1 MRLLVP
7 DGARRQRLPCEALAP
22 SSPPTAQGSGR
33 TVVVGVR
40 RDAASREL
48 LTWALVKV
56 ANAGDR
62 VVALH
67 VAAAS
72 DGLRMGF
79 DCAVKLI
86 LFFSPHLGL
95 LIGLD
100 ERSRAADSLASV
112 LAVYDGF
119 CNLKQIN
126 LELKVCGGSSI
137 RKTLVKEAASCG
149 AANLILGA
157 AKNSRSFGSSS
168 TSVAKYCAKRVP
180 TGCSVLAVNNGKVVY
195 HRDVGHAAQHELNQ
209 STSTMP
215 ETPRRS
221 YRKLLTSMIGEKHW
235 DEYGKDNRS
244 PSRAI
249 TMPTR
254 SPTLPKEVP
263 LALVPVKGYQRESPE
278 GATGWP
284 LLRKKFW
291 PDRKAYLPEKS
302 KMSVVQWAM
311 RLPSRY
317 SAVSPVHSEYI
328 TRRPDSTTNASHI
341 LHDRVVVPLRSN
353 SGRSSVVIEELEK
366 EIPEELTL
374 LKEKFSSIYSSFSY
388 SELANITSGFSP
400 ECIVG
405 QGGTSQ
411 VYKGCLAN
419 GRKLAVK
426 IMKYSDE
433 VLKEFVSEIDIVSS
447 LSHKNVISLI
457 GFCFKSDDLLL
468 VYEYLQRGSLEEIL
482 HGEKECNIFG
492 WTERFNV
499 AVGVA
504 RALDYLH
511 GSDNSRPVIHRD
523 VKSSNILISECFEP
537 KLSDFG
543 LAVWTADVT
552 SQMTCNDVAG
562 TFGYL
567 APEYFMHGK
576 VNNKIDV
583 YAFGVVLLELIS
595 GRKPLCTG
603 CPKGQE
609 SLVMWANSIIQG
621 GKLTQLVDPNL
632 PTEGHT
638 NEVERMTLAASL
650 CIRQA
655 PHNRPHIDVV
665 LKLLD
670 GDNDILKWARSQVGL
685 SCESDD
691 GEGVMTPPAPGS
703 NTNIQSYINLAFDVD
718 DDSASVSSN
727 DFITAN
733 TSLEEYLRGRWSRSS
748 SFD

>member
-7 DGARRQRLPCEALAP
+7 DGARRRGLPCEEEATTAASPAP
-22 SSPPTAQGSGR
+22 AGRGR
-33 TVVVGVR
+33 TVVVGIR

-67 VAAAS
+67 VAAAA
-72 DGLRMGF
+72 DGLLMG
-79 DCAVKLI
+79 V
-86 LFFSPHLGL
+86 
-95 LIGLD
+95 D
-100 ERSRAADSLASV
+100 ERSRAADALSSV

-137 RKTLVKEAASCG
+137 RKTLIKEAASYG
-149 AANLILGA
+149 AAHLILGV

-195 HRDVGHAAQHELNQ
+195 HRDAGNTTHHELYQ
-209 STSTMP
+209 TTITMP

-221 YRKLLTSMIGEKHW
+221 YRKLLSSMIGEKLW
-235 DEYGKDNRS
+235 DEYGKGCRS

-254 SPTLPKEVP
+254 SPTPPKEVS
-263 LALVPVKGYQRESPE
+263 LALVPANGYRRESPE
-278 GATGWP
+278 AATGWP
-284 LLRKKFW
+284 LLRKKFL
-291 PDRKAYLPEKS
+291 PDRKASLPDKS

-317 SAVSPVHSEYI
+317 STVSPVHSEYR
-328 TRRPDSTTNASHI
+328 TRTLNSAANTSHI
-341 LHDRVVVPLRSN
+341 LRDRVTGPLRNN

-366 EIPEELTL
+366 ETPEELTL
-374 LKEKFSSIYSSFSY
+374 LKEKFTSLYSSFSY
-388 SELANITSGFSP
+388 SELAKITSDFSP

-411 VYKGCLAN
+411 VYRGYLAD
-419 GRKLAVK
+419 GGELAVK
-426 IMKYSDE
+426 ILKYSDE
-433 VLKEFVSEIDIVSS
+433 VLKEFVSEIEIVSS
-447 LSHKNVISLI
+447 LNHKNVISLI
-457 GFCFKSDDLLL
+457 GFCFKNDDLLL
-468 VYEYLQRGSLEEIL
+468 VYEYLQKGSLEEML
-482 HGEKECNIFG
+482 HGKKGGQSIFG
-492 WTERFNV
+492 WAERFNV

-504 RALDYLH
+504 HALDYLH
-511 GSDNSRPVIHRD
+511 GKDNSRPVIHRD

-543 LAVWTADVT
+543 LAVWAADVT

-638 NEVERMTLAASL
+638 AEVEKMTLAASL

-655 PHNRPHIDVV
+655 PQNRPQIDAV
-665 LKLLD
+665 LKLLE
-670 GDNDILKWARSQVGL
+670 GDNAVLKWARSEAGL
-685 SCESDD
+685 ACDSDGD
-691 GEGVMTPPAPGS
+691 ECVMTPPAPGS
-703 NTNIQSYINLAFDVD
+703 NTNIQSYINLAFDVED
-718 DDSASVSSN
+718 DAASVSSN

>member
-7 DGARRQRLPCEALAP
+7 DGARRQRLLPPCEAKAAP
-22 SSPPTAQGSGR
+22 APAASGSGSGR
-33 TVVVGVR
+33 TVVVGIR

-62 VVALH
+62 VFALHVAALH
-67 VAAAS
+67 VAAAA
-72 DGLRMGF
+72 DGLLMG
-79 DCAVKLI
+79 V
-86 LFFSPHLGL
+86 
-95 LIGLD
+95 D

-126 LELKVCGGSSI
+126 LELKVCGGSSV
-137 RKTLVKEAASCG
+137 RKALVKEAASCG
-149 AANLILGA
+149 AAHLILGV

-195 HRDVGHAAQHELNQ
+195 HKDAGHAMHHELYQ
-209 STSTMP
+209 GTSTMP

-221 YRKLLTSMIGEKHW
+221 YRKLLSSMIGEKFW
-235 DEYGKDNRS
+235 DEYGKGNRS
-244 PSRAI
+244 PCRAI

-254 SPTLPKEVP
+254 SPTPPKEVS
-263 LALVPVKGYQRESPE
+263 LALVPVKACRRESPE
-278 GATGWP
+278 AATGWP
-284 LLRKKFW
+284 LLRKKFL
-291 PDRKAYLPEKS
+291 PDRKASLPDKS

-317 SAVSPVHSEYI
+317 SAVSPVHSEYR
-328 TRRPDSTTNASHI
+328 TRTLDSPASTSHI
-341 LHDRVVVPLRSN
+341 LRDRVAVPLRKN

-366 EIPEELTL
+366 EAPEELTL
-374 LKEKFSSIYSSFSY
+374 LKEKFSSIYSSYSY
-388 SELANITSGFSP
+388 SELAKITSNFSP

-411 VYKGCLAN
+411 VYRGCLAD
-419 GRKLAVK
+419 GRELAVK
-426 IMKYSDE
+426 ILKYSDE
-433 VLKEFVSEIDIVSS
+433 VLKEFISEIEIVSS
-447 LSHKNVISLI
+447 LSHNNVISLI
-457 GFCFKSDDLLL
+457 GFCFKNNDLLL
-468 VYEYLQRGSLEEIL
+468 VYEYLQRGSLEEML
-482 HGEKECNIFG
+482 HGKKGCQSAFG
-492 WTERFNV
+492 WAERFNV

-504 RALDYLH
+504 RALNYLH
-511 GSDNSRPVIHRD
+511 SNDNSRPVIHRD
-523 VKSSNILISECFEP
+523 VKSSNILISESFEP

-543 LAVWTADVT
+543 LAVWAADVT

-583 YAFGVVLLELIS
+583 YAFGVVLLELVS

-632 PTEGHT
+632 PTEEHT
-638 NEVERMTLAASL
+638 DEVERMTLAASL

-655 PHNRPHIDVV
+655 PQNRPHIDVV
-665 LKLLD
+665 LKLLE
-670 GDNDILKWARSQVGL
+670 GDVDVLKWARSEAGL
-685 SCESDD
+685 ACKSDGD
-691 GEGVMTPPAPGS
+691 ECVMTPPSPGS

-718 DDSASVSSN
+718 DDAASVSSN

>member
-1 MRLLVP
+1 MRLL
-7 DGARRQRLPCEALAP
+7 QCEAPALPAP
-22 SSPPTAQGSGR
+22 ASPSPSPSPSPSR
-33 TVVVGVR
+33 TVVVGIR
-40 RDAASREL
+40 RDASSREL

-67 VAAAS
+67 VATAA
-72 DGLRMGF
+72 DGSL
-79 DCAVKLI
+79 V
-86 LFFSPHLGL
+86 
-95 LIGLD
+95 GLD
-100 ERSRAADSLASV
+100 ERNRATDSLASV

-137 RKTLVKEAASCG
+137 RKTLVREAAACG
-149 AANLILGA
+149 AAHLILGVA
-157 AKNSRSFGSSS
+157 NNSRSFGSSF
-168 TSVAKYCAKRVP
+168 TSVAKYCSKRVP
-180 TGCSVLAVNNGKVVY
+180 ASCSVLAVNNGKVVY
-195 HRDVGHAAQHELNQ
+195 HKDAGHGVQHELYQ
-209 STSTMP
+209 STSAIP

-221 YRKLLTSMIGEKHW
+221 YRKLLSTMIGDKLW
-235 DEYGKDNRS
+235 DENGKDRRCM
-244 PSRAI
+244 SRAI
-249 TMPTR
+249 TMPMR
-254 SPTLPKEVP
+254 SPARPKEVS
-263 LALVPVKGYQRESPE
+263 LALVPVKGCRHESPE
-278 GATGWP
+278 VATGWP
-284 LLRKKFW
+284 LLRKKFL
-291 PDRKAYLPEKS
+291 PVRKASVPDKS

-311 RLPSRY
+311 RLPGRY
-317 SAVSPVHSEYI
+317 SAVSPVHSEYR
-328 TRRPDSTTNASHI
+328 TTSPDSTSTIRI
-341 LHDRVVVPLRSN
+341 LRDRVVVPSRSN
-353 SGRSSVVIEELEK
+353 SGKSCVVIEELEK
-366 EIPEELTL
+366 ETPEELTL

-388 SELANITSGFSP
+388 SELAKITSDFSP
-400 ECIVG
+400 ECVVG

-411 VYKGCLAN
+411 VYRGCLAN
-419 GRKLAVK
+419 GRELAVK
-426 IMKYSDE
+426 ILKYSDE

-447 LSHKNVISLI
+447 LSHKNVISLD
-457 GFCFKSDDLLL
+457 GFCFKNDDLLL

-482 HGEKECNIFG
+482 HGVKECKSIFG
-492 WTERFNV
+492 WTERFSV

-504 RALDYLH
+504 HALDYLH
-511 GSDNSRPVIHRD
+511 SDNNSPPVIHRD
-523 VKSSNILISECFEP
+523 VKSSNILISKCFEP

-543 LAVWTADVT
+543 LAVWAADVT

-567 APEYFMHGK
+567 APEYLMHGK

-638 NEVERMTLAASL
+638 DEVERMILAASL

-655 PHNRPHIDVV
+655 PQSRPEIDAV
-665 LKLLD
+665 LKLLE
-670 GDNDILKWARSQVGL
+670 GDTDILKWAGSQVGL
-685 SCESDD
+685 SCESSNSD
-691 GEGVMTPPAPGS
+691 EFVMTPPAPRS
-703 NTNIQSYINLAFDVD
+703 NANIQSYINLAFDVD
-718 DDSASVSSN
+718 DDSTSVSSN
-727 DFITAN
+727 DFIAAN
-733 TSLEEYLRGRWSRSS
+733 TSLEEYLKGRWSRSS

>member
-7 DGARRQRLPCEALAP
+7 DGARQHPEAAAATTPRRHRP
-22 SSPPTAQGSGR
+22 SPEDAAGGSGR
-33 TVVVGVR
+33 TVAVGIR
-40 RDAASREL
+40 WDAASREL

-67 VAAAS
+67 VAAGGGGGA
-72 DGLRMGF
+72 GLE
-79 DCAVKLI
+79 
-86 LFFSPHLGL
+86 
-95 LIGLD
+95 
-100 ERSRAADSLASV
+100 ERRKAADSLASV

-149 AANLILGA
+149 AAHLILGV

-180 TGCSVLAVNNGKVVY
+180 TSCSVLAVNNGKIIY
-195 HRDVGHAAQHELNQ
+195 QRAAAHEEPFN
-209 STSTMP
+209 STSAP

-221 YRKLLTSMIGEKHW
+221 YRKLLTSLIGEKTH
-235 DEYGKDNRS
+235 DECIKDNRS
-244 PSRAI
+244 ISRAV
-249 TMPTR
+249 TMPMR
-254 SPTLPKEVP
+254 SHTSSKEVS
-263 LALVPVKGYQRESPE
+263 LALVPVKVCRRESPE
-278 GATGWP
+278 VATGWP
-284 LLRKKFW
+284 FLRKKL
-291 PDRKAYLPEKS
+291 LPNRQDGLSDKP

-311 RLPSRY
+311 RLPSR
-317 SAVSPVHSEYI
+317 
-328 TRRPDSTTNASHI
+328 
-341 LHDRVVVPLRSN
+341 VVIPSRSN
-353 SGRSSVVIEELEK
+353 SGSSSVVIEELDT
-366 EIPEELTL
+366 EIPQELIS
-374 LKEKFSSIYSSFSY
+374 LKEKFLSLYSSYSY
-388 SELANITSGFSP
+388 NELADITSNFSAD
-400 ECIVG
+400 CIVG

-411 VYKGCLAN
+411 VYKGCLTN
-419 GRKLAVK
+419 GKELAVK
-426 IMKYSDE
+426 ILKYSDD
-433 VLKEFVSEIDIVSS
+433 VLKEFTSEIEIVSS
-447 LSHKNVISLI
+447 VIHKNIISI
-457 GFCFKSDDLLL
+457 TGFSFKNNDLLL

-482 HGEKECNIFG
+482 HGERECKSMFG

-504 RALDYLH
+504 HALDYLH
-511 GSDNSRPVIHRD
+511 GNGNSHPVIHRD
-523 VKSSNILISECFEP
+523 VKSSNILVSEDFEP

-543 LAVWTADVT
+543 LALWAADAT
-552 SQMTCNDVAG
+552 PQITCNDVAG

-576 VNNKIDV
+576 VNDKIDV
-583 YAFGVVLLELIS
+583 FAFGVVLLELVS

-621 GKLTQLVDPNL
+621 GKLTQLADPSL

-638 NEVERMTLAASL
+638 DEIERMTLAASL
-650 CIRQA
+650 CIRPTPQ
-655 PHNRPHIDVV
+655 HRPHIAVV

-670 GDNDILKWARSQVGL
+670 GDNDTLKWARSHVGL
-685 SCESDD
+685 SYESDGD
-691 GEGVMTPPAPGS
+691 VDDVVTLAPPPENS
-703 NTNIQSYINLAFDVD
+703 TNIQSYINLAFDVD
-718 DDSASVSSN
+718 NDSASVSSN

-733 TSLEEYLRGRWSRSS
+733 TSLEEYLQGRWSRSS

>member
-7 DGARRQRLPCEALAP
+7 DGARRQRLLQCEAPPSPSPPSPSPYP
-22 SSPPTAQGSGR
+22 SSSPSR
-33 TVVVGVR
+33 TVVVGIR

-67 VAAAS
+67 VATAAAA
-72 DGLRMGF
+72 DGLLVR
-79 DCAVKLI
+79 
-86 LFFSPHLGL
+86 
-95 LIGLD
+95 LD

-137 RKTLVKEAASCG
+137 RKTLVKEAAACG
-149 AANLILGA
+149 AAHLILGVTN
-157 AKNSRSFGSSS
+157 NSRSFGSSL
-168 TSVAKYCAKRVP
+168 TSVAKYCSKRVP
-180 TGCSVLAVNNGKVVY
+180 ASCSVLAVNNGKVVY
-195 HRDVGHAAQHELNQ
+195 HKDAGHGLQHELYQ
-209 STSTMP
+209 SNTTIP

-221 YRKLLTSMIGEKHW
+221 YRKLLSTMIGDKLW
-235 DEYGKDNRS
+235 DENGKDRRCVSRAVTMPMRS
-244 PSRAI
+244 PAR
-249 TMPTR
+249 
-254 SPTLPKEVP
+254 PKEFS
-263 LALVPVKGYQRESPE
+263 LALVPVKGCQHESPAV
-278 GATGWP
+278 ATGWP
-284 LLRKKFW
+284 LLRKKFL
-291 PDRKAYLPEKS
+291 PDRKASAPDKS

-311 RLPSRY
+311 RLPSR
-317 SAVSPVHSEYI
+317 
-328 TRRPDSTTNASHI
+328 
-341 LHDRVVVPLRSN
+341 SN
-353 SGRSSVVIEELEK
+353 SGKSCVVIEELEK
-366 EIPEELTL
+366 ETPEELTL

-388 SELANITSGFSP
+388 SELAKITSDFSP
-400 ECIVG
+400 ECVVG

-411 VYKGCLAN
+411 VYRGCLAN
-419 GRKLAVK
+419 GKELAVK
-426 IMKYSDE
+426 ILKYSDE
-433 VLKEFVSEIDIVSS
+433 VLKEFVSEIEIVSS
-447 LSHKNVISLI
+447 LSHKNVISLV
-457 GFCFKSDDLLL
+457 GFCFKNDDLLL

-482 HGEKECNIFG
+482 HGKKECKSIFG
-492 WTERFNV
+492 WTERFSV
-499 AVGVA
+499 AMGVA

-511 GSDNSRPVIHRD
+511 SDNNSRPVIHRD
-523 VKSSNILISECFEP
+523 VKSSNILISKCFEP

-543 LAVWTADVT
+543 LAVWAADVT

-576 VNNKIDV
+576 VGNKIDV

-621 GKLTQLVDPNL
+621 GKLRQLVDPNL
-632 PTEGHT
+632 PTEGHVD
-638 NEVERMTLAASL
+638 EVERMTLAASL
-650 CIRQA
+650 CIRQT
-655 PHNRPHIDVV
+655 PQNRPEIDAV
-665 LKLLD
+665 LKLLH
-670 GDNDILKWARSQVGL
+670 GDNDTLKWARSQVGL
-685 SCESDD
+685 SCESSDID
-691 GEGVMTPPAPGS
+691 EFVMTPPAPRS

-727 DFITAN
+727 DFIAAN
-733 TSLEEYLRGRWSRSS
+733 TSLEEYLKGRWSRSS

>member
-7 DGARRQRLPCEALAP
+7 DGARQHSEAATPRRHRPPPEAP
-22 SSPPTAQGSGR
+22 PEASGR
-33 TVVVGVR
+33 TVAVGIR
-40 RDAASREL
+40 WDAASREL

-67 VAAAS
+67 VAAGGGGGA
-72 DGLRMGF
+72 GLE
-79 DCAVKLI
+79 
-86 LFFSPHLGL
+86 
-95 LIGLD
+95 
-100 ERSRAADSLASV
+100 ERRKAADSLATV

-126 LELKVCGGSSI
+126 LELKVCAGSSI

-149 AANLILGA
+149 AAHLILGV

-180 TGCSVLAVNNGKVVY
+180 TSCSVLAVNNGKIIY
-195 HRDVGHAAQHELNQ
+195 QRAAAREEPFN
-209 STSTMP
+209 STSAP

-221 YRKLLTSMIGEKHW
+221 YRKLLTSLIGERSQ
-235 DEYGKDNRS
+235 DECIKDNRS
-244 PSRAI
+244 ISRAV
-249 TMPTR
+249 TMPMR
-254 SPTLPKEVP
+254 SHTSPKEVS
-263 LALVPVKGYQRESPE
+263 LALVPVKVSRRESPE
-278 GATGWP
+278 VATGWP
-284 LLRKKFW
+284 FLRKKL
-291 PDRKAYLPEKS
+291 LPNRQDALSDKP

-311 RLPSRY
+311 RLPSR
-317 SAVSPVHSEYI
+317 
-328 TRRPDSTTNASHI
+328 
-341 LHDRVVVPLRSN
+341 VVIPSRSN
-353 SGRSSVVIEELEK
+353 SGGTSVVIEELDK
-366 EIPEELTL
+366 EIPEELIS
-374 LKEKFSSIYSSFSY
+374 LKEKFLSLYSSYSY
-388 SELANITSGFSP
+388 NELADITSNFSS

-411 VYKGCLAN
+411 VYKGCLTN
-419 GRKLAVK
+419 GKELAVK
-426 IMKYSDE
+426 ILKYSDE
-433 VLKEFVSEIDIVSS
+433 VLKEFTSEIEIVSS
-447 LSHKNVISLI
+447 VVHKNIISI
-457 GFCFKSDDLLL
+457 TGFSFKNNDLLL

-482 HGEKECNIFG
+482 HGEKECKSMFG

-504 RALDYLH
+504 HALDYLH
-511 GSDNSRPVIHRD
+511 GNGNSRPVIHRD
-523 VKSSNILISECFEP
+523 VKSSNILVSEDFEP

-543 LAVWTADVT
+543 LALWAADAT
-552 SQMTCNDVAG
+552 PQITCNDVAG

-576 VNNKIDV
+576 VNDKIDV
-583 YAFGVVLLELIS
+583 FAFGVVLLELVS

-621 GKLTQLVDPNL
+621 GKLTQLADPSL
-632 PTEGHT
+632 PTEGH
-638 NEVERMTLAASL
+638 NDEIERMTLAASL
-650 CIRQA
+650 CIRPTPQ
-655 PHNRPHIDVV
+655 HRPHITVV

-670 GDNDILKWARSQVGL
+670 GDNDILKWARSHVGL
-685 SCESDD
+685 SYDSDGD
-691 GEGVMTPPAPGS
+691 EDDVVTLAPPPENS
-703 NTNIQSYINLAFDVD
+703 TNIQSYINLAFDVD

-733 TSLEEYLRGRWSRSS
+733 TSLEEYLQGRWSRSS

>member
-7 DGARRQRLPCEALAP
+7 DGARQHCRRP
-22 SSPPTAQGSGR
+22 SSEAAVATHHRPSEPPPDAAGSSGR
-33 TVVVGVR
+33 TVAVGIR

-67 VAAAS
+67 VAAGGG
-72 DGLRMGF
+72 GL
-79 DCAVKLI
+79 A
-86 LFFSPHLGL
+86 
-95 LIGLD
+95 GLD
-100 ERSRAADSLASV
+100 GKGKAADSLASV

-126 LELKVCGGSSI
+126 LELKVLGGSSI

-149 AANLILGA
+149 AAHLILGV

-180 TGCSVLAVNNGKVVY
+180 TSCTVLAVNNGKIIY
-195 HRDVGHAAQHELNQ
+195 QRDTAQNELF
-209 STSTMP
+209 SCTSTPP

-221 YRKLLTSMIGEKHW
+221 YRKLLTSLMGEKLQ
-235 DEYGKDNRS
+235 DENTNDNRS
-244 PSRAI
+244 ISRAV
-249 TMPTR
+249 TMPSS
-254 SPTLPKEVP
+254 SPTTPKEVSS
-263 LALVPVKGYQRESPE
+263 ALVPVKGCLRGSQEVV
-278 GATGWP
+278 TGWP
-284 LLRKKFW
+284 FLRKKLLPNRQGAL
-291 PDRKAYLPEKS
+291 PDKS

-317 SAVSPVHSEYI
+317 SAVSPAHVEHR
-328 TRRPDSTTNASHI
+328 TMRPDSTISAGHI
-341 LHDRVVVPLRSN
+341 LRDRVVVLPSRTN
-353 SGRSSVVIEELEK
+353 SESSSVVIEELDQ
-366 EIPEELTL
+366 EIPEELIS
-374 LKEKFSSIYSSFSY
+374 LKEKFLSIYSSYSY
-388 SELANITSGFSP
+388 DELAKITSDFSP

-405 QGGTSQ
+405 QGGTSK
-411 VYKGCLAN
+411 VYKGCSTN
-419 GRKLAVK
+419 GKELAVK
-426 IMKYSDE
+426 ILKYSDE
-433 VLKEFVSEIDIVSS
+433 VLKEFISEIEIVSS
-447 LSHKNVISLI
+447 LSHKSIISII
-457 GFCFKSDDLLL
+457 GFSFKDNDLLL

-482 HGEKECNIFG
+482 HGDKECKNMFG

-499 AVGVA
+499 AAGVA
-504 RALDYLH
+504 HALDYLH
-511 GSDNSRPVIHRD
+511 GEGNSRPVIHRD
-523 VKSSNILISECFEP
+523 VKSSNILVSEDFEP

-543 LAVWTADVT
+543 LALWATDAT
-552 SQMTCNDVAG
+552 PQTTCNDVAG

-576 VNNKIDV
+576 VNDKIDV
-583 YAFGVVLLELIS
+583 FAFGVVLLELVS
-595 GRKPLCTG
+595 GRKPLCTD

-609 SLVMWANSIIQG
+609 SLVMWANSVIQG
-621 GKLTQLVDPNL
+621 GKLTQLADPSL

-638 NEVERMTLAASL
+638 DEVERMTLAASL
-650 CIRQA
+650 CIRPTPQ
-655 PHNRPHIDVV
+655 HRPHISMV

-670 GDNDILKWARSQVGL
+670 GDDDILKWARSQVGV
-685 SCESDD
+685 SYESDD
-691 GEGVMTPPAPGS
+691 GDEDAVTLAPPENS
-703 NTNIQSYINLAFDVD
+703 TTNIQSYINLAFDVD

-733 TSLEEYLRGRWSRSS
+733 TSLEEYLQGRWSRSS

>member
-7 DGARRQRLPCEALAP
+7 DGARQHSEATPRRHRPPSEAP
-22 SSPPTAQGSGR
+22 PEAPGASGR
-33 TVVVGVR
+33 TVAVGIR
-40 RDAASREL
+40 WDAASREL

-67 VAAAS
+67 VAAAGAGGA
-72 DGLRMGF
+72 GLE
-79 DCAVKLI
+79 
-86 LFFSPHLGL
+86 
-95 LIGLD
+95 
-100 ERSRAADSLASV
+100 ERRKAADSLATV

-126 LELKVCGGSSI
+126 LELKVCSGSSI

-149 AANLILGA
+149 AAHLILGV

-180 TGCSVLAVNNGKVVY
+180 TSCSVLAVNNGKIIY
-195 HRDVGHAAQHELNQ
+195 QRAAAHEEPFN
-209 STSTMP
+209 STSAP

-221 YRKLLTSMIGEKHW
+221 YRKLLTSLIGERSQ
-235 DEYGKDNRS
+235 DECIKDNRS
-244 PSRAI
+244 ISRAV
-249 TMPTR
+249 TMPMR
-254 SPTLPKEVP
+254 SHTSPKEVS
-263 LALVPVKGYQRESPE
+263 LALVPVKVCRRESPE
-278 GATGWP
+278 VATGWP
-284 LLRKKFW
+284 FLRKKL
-291 PDRKAYLPEKS
+291 LPNRQDALSDKP

-311 RLPSRY
+311 RLPSRVVIP
-317 SAVSPVHSEYI
+317 SRSHSG
-328 TRRPDSTTNASHI
+328 S
-341 LHDRVVVPLRSN
+341 
-353 SGRSSVVIEELEK
+353 SSVVIEELDK
-366 EIPEELTL
+366 ETPEELIS
-374 LKEKFSSIYSSFSY
+374 LKEKFLSLYSSYSY
-388 SELANITSGFSP
+388 NELADITSNFSP

-411 VYKGCLAN
+411 VYKGCLTN
-419 GRKLAVK
+419 GKELAVK
-426 IMKYSDE
+426 ILKYSDE
-433 VLKEFVSEIDIVSS
+433 VLKEFTSEIEIVSS
-447 LSHKNVISLI
+447 LSHENIISITGFSFKNN
-457 GFCFKSDDLLL
+457 DLLL
-468 VYEYLQRGSLEEIL
+468 VYEYLRRGSLEEIL
-482 HGEKECNIFG
+482 HGEKQCKSMFG

-504 RALDYLH
+504 HALDYLH
-511 GSDNSRPVIHRD
+511 GNGNSRPVIHRD
-523 VKSSNILISECFEP
+523 VKSSNILVSEDFQP

-543 LAVWTADVT
+543 LALWAADAT
-552 SQMTCNDVAG
+552 PQITCNDVAG

-576 VNNKIDV
+576 VNDKIDV
-583 YAFGVVLLELIS
+583 FAFGVVLLELVS

-621 GKLTQLVDPNL
+621 GKLTQLADPSL
-632 PTEGHT
+632 PTEGHAD
-638 NEVERMTLAASL
+638 EIERMTLAASL
-650 CIRQA
+650 CIRPTPQ
-655 PHNRPHIDVV
+655 HRPHIAVV

-670 GDNDILKWARSQVGL
+670 GDNDILKWARSHVGL
-685 SCESDD
+685 SYESDGD
-691 GEGVMTPPAPGS
+691 EDVVTLAPPPEN
-703 NTNIQSYINLAFDVD
+703 NTNIQSYINLAFDVE

-733 TSLEEYLRGRWSRSS
+733 TSLEEYLQGRWSRSS

>member
-7 DGARRQRLPCEALAP
+7 DGARRQRLLQCEAPAAP
-22 SSPPTAQGSGR
+22 PSPAPPGR
-33 TVVVGVR
+33 TVVVGIR

-67 VAAAS
+67 VAALHAAA
-72 DGLRMGF
+72 DGLLM
-79 DCAVKLI
+79 
-86 LFFSPHLGL
+86 
-95 LIGLD
+95 GLD

-112 LAVYDGF
+112 LDVYDGF

-137 RKTLVKEAASCG
+137 RKALVKEAASCG
-149 AANLILGA
+149 AAHLILGV
-157 AKNSRSFGSSS
+157 AKNPRSFGSSS
-168 TSVAKYCAKRVP
+168 TSVAKYCSKRVP
-180 TGCSVLAVNNGKVVY
+180 AGCSVLAVSNGKIVY
-195 HRDVGHAAQHELNQ
+195 HKDAGHPAQVELYQ
-209 STSTMP
+209 STGTIP

-221 YRKLLTSMIGEKHW
+221 YRKLLSSMIGEKLW
-235 DEYGKDNRS
+235 DEHGKDKKS
-244 PSRAI
+244 ISRAI
-249 TMPTR
+249 TMPAR
-254 SPTLPKEVP
+254 SPTCPKEVS
-263 LALVPVKGYQRESPE
+263 LALVPVRGCRHESE
-278 GATGWP
+278 VATGWP
-284 LLRKKFW
+284 LLRKRFL
-291 PDRKAYLPEKS
+291 PDQKSSQPDKS

-317 SAVSPVHSEYI
+317 SAVSPARSEYRG
-328 TRRPDSTTNASHI
+328 TRPDSTSTSHI
-341 LHDRVVVPLRSN
+341 LRDRVGVPLRSD
-353 SGRSSVVIEELEK
+353 SGKSSVVIEELEK
-366 EIPEELTL
+366 ETPEELTL

-388 SELANITSGFSP
+388 SELAKITYNFSP
-400 ECIVG
+400 ECLVG

-411 VYKGCLAN
+411 VYRGCLAN
-419 GRKLAVK
+419 GTELAVK
-426 IMKYSDE
+426 ILKYSDE
-433 VLKEFVSEIDIVSS
+433 VLKEFVSEIEIISS
-447 LSHKNVISLI
+447 LSHRNVISLI
-457 GFCFKSDDLLL
+457 GFCFKNDDLLL

-482 HGEKECNIFG
+482 HGEKECKSIFG

-499 AVGVA
+499 AVGIA
-504 RALDYLH
+504 QALDYLH

-543 LAVWTADVT
+543 LAVWAADVT
-552 SQMTCNDVAG
+552 SKMACNDVAG

-595 GRKPLCTG
+595 SRKPLCTG

-609 SLVMWANSIIQG
+609 SLVMWANSVIQG

-638 NEVERMTLAASL
+638 DEVERMTLAASL
-650 CIRQA
+650 CISQA
-655 PHNRPHIDVV
+655 PQNRPQIDVV
-665 LKLLD
+665 LKLLE
-670 GDNDILKWARSQVGL
+670 GDNNILKWARSQVGL
-685 SCESDD
+685 SCESDSD
-691 GEGVMTPPAPGS
+691 ECVMTPPAPRR
-703 NTNIQSYINLAFDVD
+703 NTNIQSYINLAFDVE
-718 DDSASVSSN
+718 DDSASVSST
-727 DFITAN
+727 DFIAAN
-733 TSLEEYLRGRWSRSS
+733 TSLEEYLKGRWSRSS

>member
-7 DGARRQRLPCEALAP
+7 DGARQHCRRP
-22 SSPPTAQGSGR
+22 SSETAAVAMRHHRPSEAPPDEAGASGR
-33 TVVVGVR
+33 TVAVGIR

-67 VAAAS
+67 VAAGGGAA
-72 DGLRMGF
+72 GLEDKG
-79 DCAVKLI
+79 K
-86 LFFSPHLGL
+86 
-95 LIGLD
+95 
-100 ERSRAADSLASV
+100 AADSLSSV

-149 AANLILGA
+149 AEHLILGV

-180 TGCSVLAVNNGKVVY
+180 MWCSVLAVNNGKIIY
-195 HRDVGHAAQHELNQ
+195 QRDTAEHELFSN
-209 STSTMP
+209 TGTPP

-221 YRKLLTSMIGEKHW
+221 YRKLLTSLIGEKLQ
-235 DEYGKDNRS
+235 DEHTQNSRS
-244 PSRAI
+244 ISRAV
-249 TMPTR
+249 TMPLR
-254 SPTLPKEVP
+254 SSTVPKEVS
-263 LALVPVKGYQRESPE
+263 LALVPVKACRRESTE
-278 GATGWP
+278 VVTGWP
-284 LLRKKFW
+284 LLRKKL
-291 PDRKAYLPEKS
+291 LPNRQGVS
-302 KMSVVQWAM
+302 SDQPKMSMVQWAM

-317 SAVSPVHSEYI
+317 SAVSPAHLEHR
-328 TRRPDSTTNASHI
+328 TTRPDSIISAGHN
-341 LHDRVVVPLRSN
+341 LRDRVVVVPSRTS
-353 SGRSSVVIEELEK
+353 SESSSVVIEELDT
-366 EIPEELTL
+366 EIPEELIS
-374 LKEKFSSIYSSFSY
+374 LKEKFSSIYSSYSY
-388 SELANITSGFSP
+388 DELAKITSDFSP

-405 QGGTSQ
+405 QGGTSK
-411 VYKGCLAN
+411 VYKGCSTN
-419 GRKLAVK
+419 GKELAVK
-426 IMKYSDE
+426 ILKCSDE
-433 VLKEFVSEIDIVSS
+433 VLNEFISEIEIVSS
-447 LSHKNVISLI
+447 LIHKSIISII
-457 GFCFKSDDLLL
+457 GFSFKDNDLLL

-482 HGEKECNIFG
+482 HGEKECKNMFG

-499 AVGVA
+499 AADVA
-504 RALDYLH
+504 HALDYLH
-511 GSDNSRPVIHRD
+511 GNGNSRPVIHRD
-523 VKSSNILISECFEP
+523 VKSSNILVSEDFEA

-543 LAVWTADVT
+543 LALWATDAT
-552 SQMTCNDVAG
+552 PQTTCNDVAG

-576 VNNKIDV
+576 VNDKIDV
-583 YAFGVVLLELIS
+583 FAFGVVLLELVS
-595 GRKPLCTG
+595 GRKPLCTD

-609 SLVMWANSIIQG
+609 SLVMWANSVIQG
-621 GKLTQLVDPNL
+621 GKLAQLADPSL

-638 NEVERMTLAASL
+638 DEVERMTLAASL
-650 CIRQA
+650 CIRPTPQ
-655 PHNRPHIDVV
+655 HRPHIAMVV
-665 LKLLD
+665 KLLD
-670 GDNDILKWARSQVGL
+670 GDNDTLKWARSQVGL
-685 SCESDD
+685 SYESDGD
-691 GEGVMTPPAPGS
+691 EDTVTLAPPEN

-733 TSLEEYLRGRWSRSS
+733 TSLEQYLQGRWSRSS

>member
-7 DGARRQRLPCEALAP
+7 DGARQHSEAAAATPRRHRP
-22 SSPPTAQGSGR
+22 SSEAPPEAAGASGR
-33 TVVVGVR
+33 TVAVGIR
-40 RDAASREL
+40 WDAASREL

-67 VAAAS
+67 VAA
-72 DGLRMGF
+72 GGGGG
-79 DCAVKLI
+79 AVLE
-86 LFFSPHLGL
+86 
-95 LIGLD
+95 
-100 ERSRAADSLASV
+100 ERRKAADSLASV

-149 AANLILGA
+149 AAHLILGV

-180 TGCSVLAVNNGKVVY
+180 TSCSVLAVNNGKIIYQRV
-195 HRDVGHAAQHELNQ
+195 AAHEEPFN
-209 STSTMP
+209 STSTP

-221 YRKLLTSMIGEKHW
+221 YRKLLTSLIGERTQ
-235 DEYGKDNRS
+235 DECIKDNRS
-244 PSRAI
+244 ISRAV
-249 TMPTR
+249 TMPMR
-254 SPTLPKEVP
+254 SHTSSKEVS
-263 LALVPVKGYQRESPE
+263 LALVPVKVCRRESPE
-278 GATGWP
+278 VATGWP
-284 LLRKKFW
+284 FLRKKL
-291 PDRKAYLPEKS
+291 LPNRQDALSDKP

-317 SAVSPVHSEYI
+317 SAVSPVHLEHR
-328 TRRPDSTTNASHI
+328 TTRPDSTNSASCI
-341 LHDRVVVPLRSN
+341 LRDRVVIPSRSN
-353 SGRSSVVIEELEK
+353 SGSASVVIEELDT
-366 EIPEELTL
+366 EIPEELIS
-374 LKEKFSSIYSSFSY
+374 LKEKFLSLYSSYSY
-388 SELANITSGFSP
+388 NELADITSNFSP

-411 VYKGCLAN
+411 VYKGCLTN
-419 GRKLAVK
+419 GKELAVK
-426 IMKYSDE
+426 ILKYSDE
-433 VLKEFVSEIDIVSS
+433 VLKEFTSEIEIVSS
-447 LSHKNVISLI
+447 VIHKNIISI
-457 GFCFKSDDLLL
+457 TGFSFKNNDLLL

-482 HGEKECNIFG
+482 HGEKECKSMFG

-504 RALDYLH
+504 HALDYLH
-511 GSDNSRPVIHRD
+511 GNGNSRPVIHRD
-523 VKSSNILISECFEP
+523 VKSSNILVSEDFEP

-543 LAVWTADVT
+543 LALWAADAT
-552 SQMTCNDVAG
+552 PQITCNDVAG

-576 VNNKIDV
+576 VNDKIDV
-583 YAFGVVLLELIS
+583 FAFGVVLLELVS
-595 GRKPLCTG
+595 GRKSLCTG

-621 GKLTQLVDPNL
+621 GKLTQLADPSL

-638 NEVERMTLAASL
+638 DEIERMTLAASL
-650 CIRQA
+650 CIRPTPQ
-655 PHNRPHIDVV
+655 HRPHIAVV

-670 GDNDILKWARSQVGL
+670 GDNDILKWARSHVGL
-685 SCESDD
+685 SYESDGD
-691 GEGVMTPPAPGS
+691 EDVVTLAPPLENS
-703 NTNIQSYINLAFDVD
+703 NNIQSYINLAFDVD

-733 TSLEEYLRGRWSRSS
+733 TSLEEYLQGRWSRSS